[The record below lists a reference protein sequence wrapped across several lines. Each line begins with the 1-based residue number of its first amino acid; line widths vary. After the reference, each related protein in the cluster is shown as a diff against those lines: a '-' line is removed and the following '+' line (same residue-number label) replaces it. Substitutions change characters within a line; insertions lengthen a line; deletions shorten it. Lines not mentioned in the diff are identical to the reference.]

1 MTPVRISEIGK
12 FVGQVVTIRGW
23 LYNHRSSGKI
33 RFLEMRDGSSS
44 TLQCV
49 VSANDADPASFALSG
64 ELTQESS
71 LVVTGLAKAHPK
83 KPGVFEMDVHKIELV
98 QKAEAN
104 YPISHKEHGPEHLM
118 QHRHLWL
125 RTPRQVAIARLR
137 AGIVKKIG
145 RAHV

>member
-1 MTPVRISEIGK
+1 MAAVVRISEIGK
-12 FVGQVVTIRGW
+12 HVGQVVTVRGW

-33 RFLEMRDGSSS
+33 RFLEMRDGSPS

-49 VSANDADPASFALSG
+49 VSSNDADAASFTVSA

-71 LVVTGLAKAHPK
+71 LIVTGLAKAHPK
-83 KPGVFEMDVHKIELV
+83 KQGVFEMDVHHIEVV

-118 QHRHLWL
+118 Q
-125 RTPRQVAIARLR
+125 
-137 AGIVKKIG
+137 
-145 RAHV
+145 